1 MARSDLLVS
10 VIMPLRHDAPII
22 AQVVAETSTV
32 LSENYTHHEIIL
44 VDDGSEDDTVTAAR
58 SILAS
63 VPCVRLIQLS
73 RYFGREAAIL
83 AGLETA
89 IGDCIAILIPETDPP
104 ALVPKMVARC
114 REIDGIVSGVDAR
127 GDQTGPLRQLLK
139 RLFHA
144 YMRRSLK
151 AELLPG
157 ATDFRVLSRPVVNA
171 LTQFRESYWQL
182 RLLSTAIGYR
192 RAVFRYTPL
201 SRTGRKDDST
211 LLDDVNEAVDMIIT
225 HSRQPLRLVSWL
237 GWLAGFLNV
246 LYVIYAGL
254 IYLFKEDV
262 APGWTSLSIEQ
273 GVMFFF
279 IFSILALLC
288 EYVGRILEE
297 SRGRP
302 LYFVCDEKSSSV
314 LLLDV
319 ERPNIVKESE

>member
-1 MARSDLLVS
+1 MGRSDLLVS

-22 AQVVAETSTV
+22 AQVVAETSAV

-58 SILAS
+58 SILAK

-73 RYFGREAAIL
+73 RYFGREPAIL

-89 IGDCIAILIPETDPP
+89 IGDYVAILIPETDPP
-104 ALVPKMVARC
+104 ALLPEMVSKC
-114 REIDGIVSGVDAR
+114 REIDGMVSGVDAG
-127 GDQTGPLRQLLK
+127 GDRTGPIRQVLK
-139 RLFHA
+139 RLFHG

-157 ATDFRVLSRPVVNA
+157 ATDFRVLSRRVVNA
-171 LTQFRESYWQL
+171 LTQFQESYWQL
-182 RLLSTAIGYR
+182 RLLSTAVGYGR
-192 RAVFRYTPL
+192 TPFRYTPL

-211 LLDDVNEAVDMIIT
+211 LLDDVNGAIEMIIA

-237 GWLAGFLNV
+237 GWLAGLLNV
-246 LYVIYAGL
+246 LYVVYAGL

-297 SRGRP
+297 ARGRP

-314 LLLDV
+314 LVLD
-319 ERPNIVKESE
+319 EDRPNVVKESD